1 MSIAKMKSRKHRD
14 PLMAIVI
21 SVIVASI
28 LMVYPLS
35 YNLSGWRPLFMP
47 VSYTH
52 LTLPTICSV

>member
-35 YNLSGWRPLFMP
+35 YNLSGCSPRDYRKVDRPLK
-47 VSYTH
+47 
-52 LTLPTICSV
+52 